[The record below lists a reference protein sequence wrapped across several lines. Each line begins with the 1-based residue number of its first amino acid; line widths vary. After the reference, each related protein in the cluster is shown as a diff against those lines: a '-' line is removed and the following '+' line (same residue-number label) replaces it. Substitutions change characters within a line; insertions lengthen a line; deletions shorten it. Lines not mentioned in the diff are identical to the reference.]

1 MPARLNATS
10 DPMPAASGRI
20 LIVDDEPL
28 VREAL
33 AAALSPPNHVI
44 TAGSGLAALEVVGQ
58 QPLDIVLLDY
68 VLPDVSGLAIAR
80 MLRQC
85 FPRLHIILMT
95 GFGSEDVCLEA
106 FRGGVQDYLKK
117 PISLRD
123 LKARV
128 ASWLGSQ
135 PRPDRPSLPIWDRTI
150 RAVLLREP
158 GSRNGGV
165 QRAVAF
171 IDAHLDTDLSLDQ
184 VAREAG
190 MSKFHFCRH
199 FKSETGLTFREYLAQ
214 RRIAR
219 AAELLSKGNRAV
231 SEVYLD
237 VGFKDL
243 SHFGRVF
250 RKITGQAPSRY
261 RRIAS

>member
-1 MPARLNATS
+1 MPA
-10 DPMPAASGRI
+10 PSGRI

-28 VREAL
+28 VLEAL
-33 AAALSPPNHVI
+33 ATALSPPHHVI
-44 TAGSGLAALEVVGQ
+44 TARSGLAALEIAGQ
-58 QPLDIVLLDY
+58 QPPEIVLLDY
-68 VLPDVSGLAIAR
+68 VLPDVSGLVIAR

-85 FPRLHIILMT
+85 FPRLHVILMT

-117 PISLRD
+117 PIALGD
-123 LKARV
+123 LLARV
-128 ASWLGSQ
+128 ASLLSSQ
-135 PRPDRPSLPIWDRTI
+135 PRPDRPAFPSRDGAIQPALPGER
-150 RAVLLREP
+150 

-171 IDAHLDTDLSLDQ
+171 IDAHLDADLCLDQ

-199 FKSETGLTFREYLAQ
+199 FKSDTGLTFREFLAQ

-219 AAELLSKGNRAV
+219 AAELLTKGDRSV
-231 SEVYLD
+231 SQVYLD

-250 RKITGQAPSRY
+250 RKITGQPPSRY
-261 RRIAS
+261 RRLAG